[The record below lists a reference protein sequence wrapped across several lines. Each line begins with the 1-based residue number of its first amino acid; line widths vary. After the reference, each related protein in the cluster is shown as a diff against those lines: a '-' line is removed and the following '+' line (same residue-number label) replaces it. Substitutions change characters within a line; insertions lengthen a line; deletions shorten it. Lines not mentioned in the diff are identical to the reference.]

1 MEHLSNGNLQGWI
14 EKAGTTG
21 VIFPADELWLVFD
34 CLVRAC
40 IAMRHP
46 PRYQLPAGGGRPRP
60 PWGGPIPETVPPPGT
75 VGVAHSNIVHFD
87 IDPSNI
93 FVGGF
98 GIGTHVNMPVIKVSN
113 PQSLIKLIPPLVR
126 YQAAT

>member
-1 MEHLSNGNLQGWI
+1 MEHLSNGILQGWT

-75 VGVAHSNIVHFD
+75 VGVAHSNIVHYD

-93 FVGGF
+93 FVGG
-98 GIGTHVNMPVIKVSN
+98 GGGGARGGGPGSGGGS
-113 PQSLIKLIPPLVR
+113 PQS
-126 YQAAT
+126 